1 MNILLY
7 FENQINP
14 MRGGTE
20 RVADTIAHAMRER
33 GHNIYYLSRR
43 HVEGEYD
50 IDCYFLPDEIGNSQL
65 NIDYINSLITQHN
78 IDIVINEGANTD
90 DVYLFSTEN
99 IKNAK
104 VVSHLHFAPYGSF
117 KYYYK
122 AIQMPVFCKNGFIN
136 LLKWMKTPYNKHYH
150 FKNTRK
156 RYKYMIEHSDKVI
169 TLAPTYIKDLLEIAG
184 IEKSNNII
192 SIFNPTSF
200 SDVRVDLSKKDNTVL
215 YVGRLDFSPKRIDLL
230 LDIWDKASKC
240 MPEWKLQILGSG
252 PDEDRLKSIVT
263 RKSIENVE
271 FLGFQ
276 KPNYYYK
283 RAKVICMTSLFE
295 GTPMVITEAM
305 QYGCVP
311 IVYDTFSA
319 INDMI
324 ENEINGY
331 IIKPFNKRMYIKKL
345 VSLTDEEKYL
355 KNSKSAK
362 DSLNKFNNDAI
373 IERWIT
379 LFENLK

>member
-20 RVADTIAHAMRER
+20 RVADTIAHAMQER

-50 IDCYFLPDEIGNSQL
+50 IDCYFLPDETGNTQS
-65 NIDYINSLITQHN
+65 NIDYINSLIIQYN

-90 DVYLFSTEN
+90 DVYLFSTEH

-104 VVSHLHFAPYGSF
+104 VVNHLHFAPYGSF

-136 LLKWMKTPYNKHYH
+136 LLKWIKTPYNKYYH

-156 RYKYMIEHSDKVI
+156 RYKYMVEHSDKVI
-169 TLAPTYIKDLLEIAG
+169 TLAPTYIKDLLEITD

-200 SDVRVDLSKKDNTVL
+200 SDVKVDLSKKDNTVL
-215 YVGRLDFSPKRIDLL
+215 YVGRLDFSQKRVDLL
-230 LDIWDKASKC
+230 LDIWDKASKY
-240 MPEWKLQILGSG
+240 MPEWKLQILGDG

-276 KPNYYYK
+276 KPNGYYK

-311 IVYDTFSA
+311 IAYDTFSA
-319 INDMI
+319 LHNMIN
-324 ENEINGY
+324 NGKNGF
-331 IIKPFNKRMYIKKL
+331 IISPFDTKSYVKTL
-345 VSLTDEEKYL
+345 VSLCDDIQYIKL
-355 KNSKSAK
+355 A
-362 DSLNKFNNDAI
+362 DCAMHSLCDFEHSTI
-373 IERWIT
+373 INIW
-379 LFENLK
+379 ENILNQMI